1 MCSLVRPHAMQR
13 VAAHGRLNLV
23 VTSGP
28 MKAHVTHKA
37 ETVVLGTAHH
47 VRGLILV
54 LMAHAL
60 ELITPL
66 RNGIN

>member
-1 MCSLVRPHAMQR
+1 MCSLVRPPAMQR

-23 VTSGP
+23 VTLGP

-37 ETVVLGTAHH
+37 ETG
-47 VRGLILV
+47 VRGMGILV
-54 LMAHAL
+54 RVHIRAQMAHAL

>member
-1 MCSLVRPHAMQR
+1 
-13 VAAHGRLNLV
+13 